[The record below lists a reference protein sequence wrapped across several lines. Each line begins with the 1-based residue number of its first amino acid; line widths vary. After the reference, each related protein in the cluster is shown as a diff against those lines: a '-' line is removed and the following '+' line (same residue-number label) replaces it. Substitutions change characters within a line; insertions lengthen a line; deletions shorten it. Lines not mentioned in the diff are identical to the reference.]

1 MSRNKNLKKGE
12 NGESEEE
19 EKEEE
24 IEDQVISPLAN
35 KIIID
40 DEFDIR
46 KDL

>member
-12 NGESEEE
+12 NEESNEEEE
-19 EKEEE
+19 EKE
-24 IEDQVISPLAN
+24 IDDQVISPLAN
-35 KIIID
+35 KIIMD

>member
-12 NGESEEE
+12 NEESNEEEE
-19 EKEEE
+19 EKD
-24 IEDQVISPLAN
+24 IDDQVISPLAN
-35 KIIID
+35 KIIMD